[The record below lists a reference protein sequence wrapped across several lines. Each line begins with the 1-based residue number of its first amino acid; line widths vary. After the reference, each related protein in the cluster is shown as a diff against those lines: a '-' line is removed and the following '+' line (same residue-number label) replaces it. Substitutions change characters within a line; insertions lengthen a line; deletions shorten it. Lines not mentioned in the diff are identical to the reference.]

1 MFFVKE
7 KLYLS
12 NKIKQHLVQNII
24 IQPYFLSVLGI
35 FGILFLLILRVDS
48 NVITSYT
55 ISILILIIASIKWN
69 ENKVFEKLKNII
81 KFQFYNNISELLQ
94 HIYIY
99 YIFLKNLKNFFRKL
113 ILHQIYIL
121 ILNYIIPKIQMKK
134 LLLTIY
140 KHQSVITMN

>member
-1 MFFVKE
+1 
-7 KLYLS
+7 
-12 NKIKQHLVQNII
+12 
-24 IQPYFLSVLGI
+24 
-35 FGILFLLILRVDS
+35 LLILRVDS

-94 HIYIY
+94 HIYILY
-99 YIFLKNLKNFFRKL
+99 FFKKSQKFFPEINFTSN
-113 ILHQIYIL
+113 YIL

-134 LLLTIY
+134 LLSTIY